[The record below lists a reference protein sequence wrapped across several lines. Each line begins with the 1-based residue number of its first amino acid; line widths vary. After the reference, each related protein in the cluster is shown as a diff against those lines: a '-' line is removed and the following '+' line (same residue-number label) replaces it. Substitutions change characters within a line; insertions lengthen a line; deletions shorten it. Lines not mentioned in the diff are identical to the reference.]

1 MNPSNH
7 HQVQPTIE
15 ALRDTDKA
23 QHRAGFIHPSSI
35 IEPGAKIHASVKI
48 GPFCT
53 VGKHV
58 ELGPGCK
65 LTSHVVIRG
74 NTTVGEN
81 NVFYQFSTIGETPPD
96 KKYGGELT
104 RLEIGHN
111 NVFRE
116 CMTVHLGTV
125 QGDGLTSIGS
135 NNLFLAYT
143 HIAHD
148 CKVGDHV
155 IFANN
160 ATLAGHVNIGNRVSL
175 GGFVKIA
182 QFCTVGDF
190 SYIGGDCGISKDI
203 PAFLKIARAPERPA
217 GLNSV
222 GMARAGIDKADI
234 AVIKEAYR
242 LVYMKRL
249 TTQEALAALGELN
262 KSNNR
267 YLTQFIE
274 SIEASQRGIIR

>member
-1 MNPSNH
+1 MMNPSNLA
-7 HQVQPTIE
+7 QPIIKEQTQTSGDSSHE
-15 ALRDTDKA
+15 
-23 QHRAGFIHPSSI
+23 GFIHPSSI
-35 IEPGAKIHASVKI
+35 IEPGAKIHPSVKI

-53 VGKHV
+53 IGKHV
-58 ELGPGCK
+58 VLGAGCK

-74 NTTVGEN
+74 STTVSDN

-96 KKYGGELT
+96 KKYGGERT
-104 RLEIGHN
+104 RLEIGNN

-116 CMTVHLGTV
+116 CMTVHIGTV
-125 QGDGLTSIGS
+125 QGTGVTTIGS

-148 CKVGDHV
+148 CIVGDHV

-160 ATLAGHVNIGNRVSL
+160 ATLAGHVNVGSHVNL

-190 SYIGGDCGISKDI
+190 SYVGGDCGISKDI
-203 PAFLKIARAPERPA
+203 PNFLKIARAPERPA

-222 GMARAGIDKADI
+222 GMARSGIGKADI
-234 AVIKEAYR
+234 ALIKEAYR
-242 LVYMKRL
+242 IVYMKQH
-249 TTQEALAALGELN
+249 TTQEALVALRVLN
-262 KSNNR
+262 ESDNS
-267 YLTQFIE
+267 YLTQFIH
-274 SIEASQRGIIR
+274 SIESSQRGIIR

>member
-1 MNPSNH
+1 VNPSN
-7 HQVQPTIE
+7 QVQPTIE
-15 ALRDTDKA
+15 ALRDADKA
-23 QHRAGFIHPSSI
+23 HHSAGYIHPSSI
-35 IEPGAKIHASVKI
+35 VEPGAKIHASVKI

-74 NTTVGEN
+74 NTKVGEN

-96 KKYGGELT
+96 KKYGGERT

-135 NNLFLAYT
+135 NNLFLAYS

-234 AVIKEAYR
+234 ALIKEAYR
-242 LVYMKRL
+242 LVYMRRF
-249 TTQEALAALGELN
+249 TTQEALSALCELN
-262 KSNNR
+262 KTNNR

-274 SIEASQRGIIR
+274 SIEVSQRGIIR